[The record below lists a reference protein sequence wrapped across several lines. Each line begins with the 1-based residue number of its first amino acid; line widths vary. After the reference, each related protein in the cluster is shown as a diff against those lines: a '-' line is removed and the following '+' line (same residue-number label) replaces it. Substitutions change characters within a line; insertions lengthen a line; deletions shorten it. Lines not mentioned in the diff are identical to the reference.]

1 MMIDDP
7 VLLND
12 WYIVA
17 ASRDLADDAMRP
29 VRLWDED
36 LVIWRHG
43 GQVIVWKDYC
53 IHRGAKLSLGRVHE
67 GNIECPYHGW
77 RYNSAGACT
86 LIPAHPEMQPP
97 AKARAVVYK
106 SVECDGYIWVSL
118 GEPAKGPP
126 RFPEWADSSYRKIL
140 VGPYNYHGNPFR
152 TVENFLDAAHFPFVH
167 ANINGDP
174 DDPEPIGD
182 YDVFTDEEGVRT
194 GPIAR
199 FQPFGDH
206 RGIPVTAYYQY
217 NCPRPLSAY
226 FEKDTGEGNRF
237 CTFMAVTPL
246 AVDDCLLWV
255 QIAINYGF
263 DLPEPQILERQDMV
277 YNQDKPI
284 IESQRPYPLPL
295 DLKEELHVRSDKYC
309 VAYRRRLKELG
320 VTWGVSQ

>member
-1 MMIDDP
+1 MIEDP

-17 ASRDLADDAMRP
+17 ATRDLTESEMLTA
-29 VRLWDED
+29 RLWDEE
-36 LVIWRHG
+36 LVLWRHKG
-43 GQVIVWKDYC
+43 VVMVWKDYC
-53 IHRGAKLSLGRVHE
+53 VHRGAKLSPGRIKDGTV
-67 GNIECPYHGW
+67 ICPYHGW
-77 RYNSAGACT
+77 RYDATGRCSM
-86 LIPAHPEMQPP
+86 IPAHPDLQPP
-97 AKARAVVYK
+97 ARAQAISYRAIE
-106 SVECDGYIWVSL
+106 SDGFIWASL
-118 GEPAKGPP
+118 GNPENDPP
-126 RFPEWADSSYRKIL
+126 HFPEYDEDSYRKVL
-140 VGPYNYHGNPFR
+140 AGPYNYHGNPFR
-152 TVENFLDAAHFPFVH
+152 TVENFLDVAHFPFVH

-174 DDPEPIGD
+174 DNPEPIGD
-182 YDVFTDEEGVRT
+182 YEVFKNEFGIRT
-194 GPIAR
+194 GRIPR

-246 AVDDCLLWV
+246 DIDDCILWV

-263 DLPEPQILERQDMV
+263 DLPEPQILERQDAV

-284 IESQRPYPLPL
+284 IESQRPHPMPL

-309 VAYRRRLKELG
+309 VAYRRWLKELG

>member
-1 MMIDDP
+1 MIDDP
-7 VLLND
+7 ILLND

-17 ASRDLADDAMRP
+17 AARDLAEDSMLP
-29 VRLWDED
+29 VRLWDEE

-43 GQVIVWKDYC
+43 GQVMAWKDYC
-53 IHRGAKLSLGRVHE
+53 IHRGAKLSPGRIADGTV
-67 GNIECPYHGW
+67 ECPYHGW
-77 RYNSAGACT
+77 RYNAAGVCT
-86 LIPAHPEMQPP
+86 LIPAHPDMQPP
-97 AKARAVVYK
+97 AKARAVVYRAEE
-106 SVECDGYIWVSL
+106 SDGYIWVSL
-118 GEPAKGPP
+118 GEPTKEPP
-126 RFPEWADSSYRKIL
+126 RFPEWSDDGYRKVL

-182 YDVFTDEEGVRT
+182 YDVFADAEGVRT

-284 IESQRPYPLPL
+284 IESQRPHPLPL

-309 VAYRRRLKELG
+309 VAYRRWLKDLG

>member
-17 ASRDLADDAMRP
+17 ASRDLAEDEMLPA
-29 VRLWDED
+29 RLWDED

-43 GQVIVWKDYC
+43 GEALAWKDYC

-77 RYNSAGACT
+77 RYNSSGACA

-97 AKARAVVYK
+97 VKAHAVVYRA
-106 SVECDGYIWVSL
+106 VECDGYIWVSL
-118 GEPAKGPP
+118 GEPAKEPP
-126 RFPEWADSSYRKIL
+126 RFPEWADNDYRKVL

-174 DDPEPIGD
+174 NDPEPIGD

-226 FEKDTGEGNRF
+226 FEKDTGKGNRF

-246 AVDDCLLWV
+246 AADDCLLWV

-309 VAYRRRLKELG
+309 VAYRRWLKELG

>member
-1 MMIDDP
+1 MVGRRLP
-7 VLLND
+7 QG
-12 WYIVA
+12 A
-17 ASRDLADDAMRP
+17 A
-29 VRLWDED
+29 
-36 LVIWRHG
+36 
-43 GQVIVWKDYC
+43 
-53 IHRGAKLSLGRVHE
+53 
-67 GNIECPYHGW
+67 
-77 RYNSAGACT
+77 
-86 LIPAHPEMQPP
+86 
-97 AKARAVVYK
+97 
-106 SVECDGYIWVSL
+106 
-118 GEPAKGPP
+118 GPQ
-126 RFPEWADSSYRKIL
+126 
-140 VGPYNYHGNPFR
+140 YHGNPFR

-182 YDVFTDEEGVRT
+182 YEVFSDEDGVRT
-194 GPIAR
+194 GLIAR

-246 AVDDCLLWV
+246 AEDDCLLWV

-263 DLPEPQILERQDMV
+263 DLPEPQILERQDTV

-284 IESQRPYPLPL
+284 IESQRPHPLPL

-309 VAYRRRLKELG
+309 VAYRRWLKELG

>member
-1 MMIDDP
+1 MIDDP

-17 ASRDLADDAMRP
+17 AARELADEAMLP
-29 VRLWDED
+29 VRLWDEE
-36 LVIWRHG
+36 LVIWRHDG
-43 GQVIVWKDYC
+43 RVMAWKDYC
-53 IHRGAKLSLGRVHE
+53 IHRGAKLSLGRIADGTV
-67 GNIECPYHGW
+67 ECPYHGW
-77 RYNSAGACT
+77 RYNAAGVCT
-86 LIPAHPEMQPP
+86 LIPAHPDTQPP
-97 AKARAVVYK
+97 VKARAVVYRA
-106 SVECDGYIWVSL
+106 VECDGYIWVSL
-118 GEPAKGPP
+118 GDPAKEPP
-126 RFPEWADSSYRKIL
+126 RFPEWSDDGYRKVL

-182 YDVFTDEEGVRT
+182 YEVFSDEDGVRT

-217 NCPRPLSAY
+217 NCSRPLSAY

-246 AVDDCLLWV
+246 AEDDCLLWV

-263 DLPEPQILERQDMV
+263 DLPEPQILERQDTV

-284 IESQRPYPLPL
+284 IESQRPHPLPL

-309 VAYRRRLKELG
+309 VAYRRWLKELG
-320 VTWGVSQ
+320 VTWGVSH